1 MHWQLSEAAGKIW
14 KDLLTPLCVV
24 VQLIFD
30 IVWHTKISCDTCHGL
45 YNDVVQKYHGL
56 YLVKIL
62 CSTSQG

>member
-30 IVWHTKISCDTCHGL
+30 IVWHTKISCVMVYTMMWYRNIMACTL
-45 YNDVVQKYHGL
+45 
-56 YLVKIL
+56 
-62 CSTSQG
+62 